1 MSYVCSDIV
10 QVWKVSEA
18 MRQKWRCP
26 VCKALP
32 SSAVYISLMFQW
44 IIWIQR
50 HDEQDLIWP
59 KGDVRKWSCGSKWGC
74 PVCKALQRVF
84 HQPPMSGRQERKGGQ
99 PAKSDKLNLDEVEQ
113 NKWAIVDEDSKWEK
127 RARDWQNRSRLSWRL
142 FPVLVSCQT
151 MWFRS
156 QTFSFRWIRC
166 KFVSVPNT

>member
-59 KGDVRKWSCGSKWGC
+59 KGDVRKWSCGSKRGC

-84 HQPPMSGRQERKGGQ
+84 HQPPMSGRQVRKEANLPKVTNWIWSRLNKINEQLLTKIQNGRRGLGIGRTSWAEGCSRFWF
-99 PAKSDKLNLDEVEQ
+99 PAKRCGSDHQ
-113 NKWAIVDEDSKWEK
+113 PS
-127 RARDWQNRSRLSWRL
+127 LSGE
-142 FPVLVSCQT
+142 
-151 MWFRS
+151 
-156 QTFSFRWIRC
+156 
-166 KFVSVPNT
+166 